1 MGQGLLGI
9 QYREEKSGRGTT
21 GMADESVGMRG
32 GGQGWR
38 DSDIL
43 KNRLA
48 PMPPP
53 PRPERLTLWLLLLAL
68 STLFLCSF
76 DKGYFYRF
84 GHHDWNTAMNLAA
97 AENLSPDHG
106 FRLFRGLRPGS
117 GDAPE
122 YKMYSRFPVG
132 GYALIKLAIL
142 PFGND
147 LSAKILAA
155 RMLMLLLF
163 SAAVLLAFLALARI
177 TSHRWTALAAT
188 LAAFSS
194 FYMLLYSN
202 AVSVE
207 MSVDL
212 FAVMLVFHGMVV
224 FVQEGRFRQLLARTC
239 VALLLGWHVYAF
251 LLPFLILGT
260 ASEVVRAWKGGTA
273 LWPRVRSTGAAVLR
287 SRYMALGVFALLF
300 GAVVLGFNFANEY
313 AAFGGETPVTEL
325 PSVRSMLL
333 RTGLDQ
339 DAPFDPV
346 WWLRFL
352 RQQFFRVC
360 VASVPFVLT
369 DRGVDLLEWFSSA
382 PFGGPDISGLPL
394 WVSLLALLMVV
405 AASMTVVRLAG
416 PLLDGRRRMLLA
428 TLALSGFFWALP
440 MRHNAAHHNYEALF
454 YAGVPLAL
462 YSLFLLYLHK
472 RRGPRPVVGLA
483 VAALL
488 AFVVSTFQMDHRSS
502 PDARAAE
509 AQLATLAEIG
519 SIRETTRGKVVL
531 LLASV
536 KPDWPRPGTPSRH
549 ERMYHF
555 SLSERRYYFA
565 GSVPLQPPHIKD
577 LEADARA
584 ADFIVTRDRV
594 ESGALLTP
602 GNEQVFLYD
611 SAGTDDLVEFYRAIY
626 RQVVSGEPVARSH
639 FDVYLGDGTLIH
651 VREPC
656 VREDVPRRVFVE
668 VTPKDPKDPRKGGV
682 PRRRR
687 GYGDGFE
694 KLGFALR
701 EIGVLFEGKCM
712 TILPLPD
719 YPVSG
724 IRTGQEERGGRVLW
738 EVEIPA
744 R

>member
-9 QYREEKSGRGTT
+9 QYREEKNGRGTT
-21 GMADESVGMRG
+21 GMADEYVGMRG
-32 GGQGWR
+32 GWQGWR

-76 DKGYFYRF
+76 DKGYLYRP
-84 GHHDWNTAMNLAA
+84 GHHDWNTAMNLVV
-97 AENLSPDHG
+97 AENLASDHG
-106 FRLFRGLRPGS
+106 FLLFRGRRPGS

-147 LSAKILAA
+147 LSARILAA

-251 LLPFLILGT
+251 LLPFLILGL
-260 ASEVVRAWKGGTA
+260 ASEAMGAWKDGTA

-287 SRYMALGVFALLF
+287 SRYTALGVFALLF
-300 GAVVLGFNFANEY
+300 GAAVLGFNFANEY
-313 AAFGGETPVTEL
+313 AAFGGETRVTEL
-325 PSVRSMLL
+325 PSVQSMLR

-339 DAPFDPV
+339 NPDAPFDPG

-360 VASVPFVLT
+360 VSSVPFVLT
-369 DRGVDLLEWFSSA
+369 DRGVDLLDWFSSA

-405 AASMTVVRLAG
+405 AASTTVVRLAG

-428 TLALSGFFWALP
+428 TLALSGFFWALL

-454 YAGVPLAL
+454 YAGVPLVF
-462 YSLFLLYLHK
+462 YSLLLLYLHK
-472 RRGPRPVVGLA
+472 RWGPRPVVGLA

-488 AFVVSTFQMDHRSS
+488 AFVVSTFQMDHRLS
-502 PDARAAE
+502 PGARVAE
-509 AQLATLAEIG
+509 AKRATLAEIG
-519 SIRETTRGKVVL
+519 SIRETTRERWSCALHPSSRAGPDRTYL
-531 LLASV
+531 PYPNEGTISPEASCCNPTTWTW
-536 KPDWPRPGTPSRH
+536 KPTPAPQTSSSPATAWRAAPCSRPGTNRCSCMIPQVRTTWWSSTEPFTGRWCP
-549 ERMYHF
+549 E
-555 SLSERRYYFA
+555 SLWRAPTSTSI
-565 GSVPLQPPHIKD
+565 SV
-577 LEADARA
+577 AAR
-584 ADFIVTRDRV
+584 
-594 ESGALLTP
+594 
-602 GNEQVFLYD
+602 
-611 SAGTDDLVEFYRAIY
+611 
-626 RQVVSGEPVARSH
+626 
-639 FDVYLGDGTLIH
+639 
-651 VREPC
+651 
-656 VREDVPRRVFVE
+656 
-668 VTPKDPKDPRKGGV
+668 
-682 PRRRR
+682 
-687 GYGDGFE
+687 
-694 KLGFALR
+694 
-701 EIGVLFEGKCM
+701 
-712 TILPLPD
+712 
-719 YPVSG
+719 
-724 IRTGQEERGGRVLW
+724 
-738 EVEIPA
+738 
-744 R
+744 